1 MSAVPTWQLI
11 VNIIAIIIS
20 PIIATLIT
28 LYISKRNEIRNEKL
42 RILRILMVTRM
53 NRACIDYANALNL
66 IDVVF
71 YNSKKVRQAYK
82 ELLEMY
88 YKENVSDNEANIK
101 NLKLI
106 ESIIE
111 DIGYSKKN
119 QLERGFNPLFT

>member
-53 NRACIDYANALNL
+53 NRSCIDYANALNL